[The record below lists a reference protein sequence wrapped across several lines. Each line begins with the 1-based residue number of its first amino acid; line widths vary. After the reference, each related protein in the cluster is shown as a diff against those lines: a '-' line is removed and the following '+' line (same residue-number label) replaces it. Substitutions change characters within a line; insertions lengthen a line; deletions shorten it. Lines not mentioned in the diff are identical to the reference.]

1 MEHQQHSM
9 TQLFEQLGLPS
20 DPQAIAAFI
29 AQHRPL
35 RGEVKL
41 HEADFWS
48 ASQASLL
55 REAIVHDADWAE
67 VTDALNA
74 ALHAEPPPP

>member
-20 DPQAIAAFI
+20 DPQSIAAFI
-29 AQHRPL
+29 ASHRPL
-35 RGEVKL
+35 PGEVKL
-41 HEADFWS
+41 HEAAIWS

-55 REAIVHDADWAE
+55 REAIVNDADWAE

-74 ALHAEPPPP
+74 ALHAHE